1 MKVLSVDIGNTA
13 LRAGVVVDGL
23 VEPTF
28 HAPRRQA
35 EAGIPELFDWCV
47 GILEGSDPPR
57 SVAVASVVPS
67 AAQLWSHLYRGK
79 GLTRTIPWIQ
89 VDHRVPLPFRVDV
102 EHPETVGAD
111 RFCNVAGARA
121 RGLDSALVVDL
132 GTANTYD
139 LLWERSFRGGLI
151 APGCAE
157 SHRAL
162 LRAGAALPEVPFV
175 PSSARIGRNT
185 REAIEAGSF
194 RQSLAGVAGLIEAF
208 REDHPG
214 LAVLLTGGMAEI
226 LGPELPGRP
235 LYLPELTLEGAAAI
249 ARFAARPA

>member
-1 MKVLSVDIGNTA
+1 MKILAVDIGNTA
-13 LRAGVVVDGL
+13 LRAGVVRDGL
-23 VEPTF
+23 VEPAF
-28 HAPRRQA
+28 HASRRQG

-47 GILEGSDPPR
+47 GVLETPDPPKV
-57 SVAVASVVPS
+57 VAVASVVPA

-79 GLTRTIPWIQ
+79 ALTRATPWVQ

-102 EHPETVGAD
+102 ERPETVGPD
-111 RFCNVAGARA
+111 RFCNVAGARG
-121 RGLDSALVVDL
+121 RGLESALVVDL

-139 LLWERSFRGGLI
+139 LLWEGSFRGGLI

-162 LRAGAALPEVPFV
+162 LQAGAALPELPFV

-208 REDHPG
+208 RGDHPG
-214 LAVLLTGGMAEI
+214 LDVLLTGGMAEM

-235 LYLPELTLEGAAAI
+235 LYLPDLTLEGAAAI
-249 ARFAARPA
+249 ARFCWRDS